1 MLKVLSK
8 NDIVRV
14 EDTNCWEKKAV
25 VLEEVNPRSY
35 VVRTENGQV
44 LRRNRRSLLKTQETS
59 QTLNDIKG
67 GEFLVSPEDVTPPS
81 MQSSS
86 SSSIPLDSGH
96 SAETNDSPIIRRS
109 SRILKKP
116 DRLNL

>member
-1 MLKVLSK
+1 MLKVLSR
-8 NDIVRV
+8 NDTVRV
-14 EDTNCWEKKAV
+14 ENANCWDKKAV

-59 QTLNDIKG
+59 QTLTDTE
-67 GEFLVSPEDVTPPS
+67 GEVPS
-81 MQSSS
+81 CQTSS
-86 SSSIPLDSGH
+86 SSSIPLDNGH
-96 SAETNDSPIIRRS
+96 SAETNASPILRRS
-109 SRILKKP
+109 SRIIKKP